1 MEERDER
8 QKKKGFLR
16 EGREKHD
23 RKCSSRCLCLQAH
36 ERRAMAARVRII
48 SQPQPYLRIVR
59 ENEMSICHSFCTWR
73 LDSRRPPPIFIL
85 FLFPLPPPPYSSH
98 HFTHHS
104 TRFYLSLSLV
114 LSPLF
119 FECVYLPVGP
129 SMRRWKGGFNS
140 SCCCWSKLTQYQTAA
155 ETTTLLPCVCV
166 CVFVFDE
173 RSKKQRH
180 TMGYRLCSSD
190 GDGGHMM
197 HLFLSK
203 RKRKKC

>member
-1 MEERDER
+1 MQMEERDER

-85 FLFPLPPPPYSSH
+85 FLFPLPPPP
-98 HFTHHS
+98 THHITLPTTVRVFIS
-104 TRFYLSLSLV
+104 LSLS
-114 LSPLF
+114 F
-119 FECVYLPVGP
+119 FPP
-129 SMRRWKGGFNS
+129 F
-140 SCCCWSKLTQYQTAA
+140 
-155 ETTTLLPCVCV
+155 
-166 CVFVFDE
+166 
-173 RSKKQRH
+173 
-180 TMGYRLCSSD
+180 
-190 GDGGHMM
+190 
-197 HLFLSK
+197 FLSV
-203 RKRKKC
+203 CTCL